1 MDVIGIEGEIIL
13 WAATLGLLIGVIWT
27 LRYVIK
33 LQRRMAEKLHVDS
46 SLGSKIKKASKPKKK
61 K

>member
-1 MDVIGIEGEIIL
+1 MIEGEIIL
-13 WAATLGLLIGVIWT
+13 WAAVLGLLIGIIWA

-33 LQRRMAEKLHVDS
+33 LDRKVIAMHEKIERSV
-46 SLGSKIKKASKPKKK
+46 GAKVKKASKPAKKK